1 MTGRM
6 SHHGWL
12 LLAAA
17 LAGTPVA
24 LAAQASDE
32 AGADRVEWTVA
43 PYFLVPTM
51 SGDLTVGNQTVG
63 VDASPG
69 DIFDKLQFG
78 AMLYV
83 QVRKGVWGGAV
94 DGLYMNLEQDA
105 KQVNASAGA
114 KQGMVD
120 MSAFRRLTPA
130 IDVLLGARVNILES
144 SLNLPTPG
152 VSVSETKTWVD
163 PIVGVLLHLPPS
175 ESKWS
180 LGMRAD
186 IGGFGIGSSFAY
198 QLYPQLGFRAS
209 RLISIH
215 AAYRYMNM
223 DYDTGSGSDY
233 FRYDMST
240 FGPEL
245 GLAFHF

>member
-1 MTGRM
+1 MIRIQTLAG
-6 SHHGWL
+6 L
-12 LLAAA
+12 LLA
-17 LAGTPVA
+17 LNLQPVS
-24 LAAQASDE
+24 LAAQEEPEDGGE
-32 AGADRVEWTVA
+32 RLEWIVA
-43 PYFLVPTM
+43 PYFLIPTM
-51 SGDLTVGNQTVG
+51 SGEIGVGNQTVSVEAG
-63 VDASPG
+63 PG

-83 QVRKGVWGGAV
+83 QVRKGPWGGAV

-105 KQVNASAGA
+105 EQANVSAGA

-120 MSAFRRLTPA
+120 LSVFRRLAPA
-130 IDVLLGARVNILES
+130 IDVLVGARVNILEN
-144 SLNLPTPG
+144 SLELPTPG
-152 VSVSETKTWVD
+152 VSVSGSKTWVD
-163 PIVGVLLHLPPS
+163 PIVGVLLHLPLG
-175 ESKWS
+175 EGRWN

-186 IGGFGIGSSFAY
+186 IGGFGLGSTLAY
-198 QLYPQLGFRAS
+198 QLYPQVGYRAS

-215 AAYRYMNM
+215 AAYRYFDM

-240 FGPEL
+240 FGPEV